1 VSLPPTTILLLFAAI
16 AAIAVIGLIAAAGAV
31 RVVRQ
36 DERGVV
42 FRFGGVRD
50 GTRGPGRAR
59 AVAL

>member
-1 VSLPPTTILLLFAAI
+1 VSLPPTTILLLF

-36 DERGVV
+36 YERGVV
-42 FRFGGVRD
+42 SRFGRVRD